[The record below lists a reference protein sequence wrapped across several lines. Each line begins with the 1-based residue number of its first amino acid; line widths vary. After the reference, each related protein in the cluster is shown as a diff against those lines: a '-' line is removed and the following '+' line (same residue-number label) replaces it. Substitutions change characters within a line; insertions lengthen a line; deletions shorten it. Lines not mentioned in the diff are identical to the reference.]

1 MQLAHEISAARSYRD
16 VARMLF
22 QHLSRRSKLRAV
34 AVQDNLG
41 LWHTYPGRRP
51 RVDTDGFLLL
61 EEPRRIALKSTGI
74 GPILRSASGKL
85 RALLPLLRV
94 KLEAID
100 IRERLARSDF
110 LRGAEERLRQSTER
124 RKHRGLRREIDAKIG
139 IFSRHSHDLK
149 TPLSMIVFPLET
161 MVLHEE
167 KIPPK
172 LRLKLENLK
181 MAVYS
186 ALRGVTNT
194 LDAARALGGRSKTQ
208 LAPHNLS
215 DFVRQV
221 AEVYAIVFESYGSR
235 LTTDI
240 TPGIVADIDPV
251 QMEKVLNNLFSNAIK
266 HSIPGSQTIVSADIV
281 KGAIEISVS
290 DGGLGINYAGNSVA
304 REQEKVR
311 GGWAFS
317 SHGFGLKIVREL
329 VRANRGRFTLTSKTG
344 VGTVATVRLPRAK
357 NTEANAQNL
366 RPFRFDHTFYE
377 VELLAAE
384 RTALSR
390 RRKN

>member
-1 MQLAHEISAARSYRD
+1 
-16 VARMLF
+16 
-22 QHLSRRSKLRAV
+22 
-34 AVQDNLG
+34 
-41 LWHTYPGRRP
+41 
-51 RVDTDGFLLL
+51 
-61 EEPRRIALKSTGI
+61 
-74 GPILRSASGKL
+74 
-85 RALLPLLRV
+85 
-94 KLEAID
+94 
-100 IRERLARSDF
+100 
-110 LRGAEERLRQSTER
+110 
-124 RKHRGLRREIDAKIG
+124 
-139 IFSRHSHDLK
+139 
-149 TPLSMIVFPLET
+149 MIVFPLET

-181 MAVYS
+181 LAVYS

-194 LDAARALGGRSKTQ
+194 LDAARALGGRRKTQ
-208 LAPHNLS
+208 LTPHNLS

-221 AEVYAIVFESYGSR
+221 AEVYAIVFESYGSS

-240 TPGIVADIDPV
+240 TPGIVAEIAPV

-266 HSIPGSQTIVSADIV
+266 HNIPGSRTVVALAIVR
-281 KGAIEISVS
+281 GAVEISVS

-344 VGTVATVRLPRAK
+344 VGTVATVRLPMAK
-357 NTEANAQNL
+357 NAKADMQNL
-366 RPFRFDHTFYE
+366 RTFRFDHTFYE

-390 RRKN
+390 RPRN